1 MPNPFSINI
10 ITPDGA
16 ALIAQATAAN
26 QIVFTAALSGTT
38 AATDAADLASKTA
51 AFYDGITGTI
61 NACSATDNIA
71 KIVAAF
77 GNAGASSQA
86 VKSVCILGRLAS
98 QSAGSEVIVAAMS
111 DDASTIVLPPDS
123 SPSQKIRFPFN
134 FAVTDGGT
142 IETVYADGATIAD
155 LERFVSMHKAGDPTQ
170 GDDQT
175 IKGDKTFYD
184 YCYFN
189 DEVIFQKSIM
199 VNSDGSV
206 FSGFEAVGDVKIG
219 SDAENPANLTVYGAC
234 NLYGAVDVT
243 SGDLTV
249 RGNTPK
255 IHVYNT
261 VKQPYIDITNT
272 SITMT
277 DASSQTSVTIYAGGN
292 ATFGGKLTVNGDIK
306 ADNSNQ
312 IAEFYNC
319 DVEGM
324 LSVRAL
330 DGLAPSVSNGVLNV
344 PIGGLV
350 FIWSSELITISNNIE
365 VGDVIEIPAN
375 TCYSCKWSGLGG
387 GTVGAFVKGS
397 LYIPAGGYVAIMGSY
412 MADGGSNAPILFVR
426 IEL

>member
-1 MPNPFSINI
+1 MANPFSINI
-10 ITPDGA
+10 VTPDGA

-26 QIVFTAALSGTT
+26 QIVFTGALSGTT
-38 AATDAADLASKTA
+38 AATDAADLASKTV
-51 AFYDGITGTI
+51 AFYDGITGAI
-61 NACSATDNIA
+61 ASCSATDNIA

-155 LERFVSMHKAGDPTQ
+155 LDRFVSMYKAGDPTQ
-170 GDDQT
+170 GEYQT
-175 IKGDKTFYD
+175 ILGDKSFSDDVNINGGLGVVGEVVISNDVEINGGLALDGELSVDSDST
-184 YCYFN
+184 FN
-189 DEVIFQKSIM
+189 DDILISGSNLVFDGVADGTNYISVGIHTANAPYCIIKHSIIEFH
-199 VNSDGSV
+199 SLGSTTV
-206 FSGFEAVGDVKIG
+206 SIG
-219 SDAENPANLTVYGAC
+219 S
-234 NLYGAVDVT
+234 
-243 SGDLTV
+243 S
-249 RGNTPK
+249 
-255 IHVYNT
+255 
-261 VKQPYIDITNT
+261 
-272 SITMT
+272 
-277 DASSQTSVTIYAGGN
+277 GN

-306 ADNSNQ
+306 ADNTNK

-330 DGLAPSVSNGVLNV
+330 EGLAPSVSNGVLNV
-344 PIGGLV
+344 PIGGHV
-350 FIWSSELITISNNIE
+350 YIWSSELITISNDIE
-365 VGDVIEIPAN
+365 VGDELIIPAN

-397 LYIPAGGYVAIMGSY
+397 LYIPYGRYVAIMGSY
-412 MADGGSNAPILFVR
+412 MADGGTNAPILFVR
-426 IEL
+426 VET

>member
-10 ITPDGA
+10 LTPDGA

-26 QIVFTAALSGTT
+26 HIVFTSALSGTT

-51 AFYDGITGTI
+51 AFYDGVIGAI
-61 NACSATDNIA
+61 AACSATDNIA

-86 VKSVCILGRLAS
+86 VKSVCVLGRLAS

-155 LERFVSMHKAGDPTQ
+155 LNRFVSMYKAGDPTT
-170 GDDQT
+170 GEDQT

-189 DEVIFQKSIM
+189 DEVIFQKSII

-206 FSGFEAVGDVKIG
+206 FSGFETVGDAKIG
-219 SDAENPANLTVYGAC
+219 SDAENPANLIVYGTC
-234 NLYGAVDVT
+234 DLYGAVDVT

-261 VKQPYIDITNT
+261 VNQPYIDITNT
-272 SITMT
+272 SITMI
-277 DASSQTSVTIYAGGN
+277 DAYSQTSVTIYAGGN

-306 ADNSNQ
+306 ADNSGK

-330 DGLAPSVSNGVLNV
+330 EGLAPSVSNGVLNV

-350 FIWSSELITISNNIE
+350 YIWSSELIAIGNNIE
-365 VGDVIEIPAN
+365 VGDMIEIPAN

-387 GTVGAFVKGS
+387 GSVGAFVKGS
-397 LYIPAGGYVAIMGSY
+397 LFIPAGGYVAIMGSY
-412 MADGGSNAPILFVR
+412 MADGGTNAPIPFVR

>member
-10 ITPDGA
+10 ITSDGA

-26 QIVFTAALSGTT
+26 QIVFTSALSGTT

-51 AFYDGITGTI
+51 AFYDGITGAI
-61 NACSATDNIA
+61 AACSATDNIA
-71 KIVAAF
+71 KIVVAF

-123 SPSQKIRFPFN
+123 SASQKIRFPFN

-142 IETVYADGATIAD
+142 IETVYADGATLSD
-155 LERFVSMHKAGDPTQ
+155 LERFVSMHKAGNPTQ
-170 GDDQT
+170 GDDQ
-175 IKGDKTFYD
+175 IIFGEKT
-184 YCYFN
+184 FN
-189 DEVIFQKSIM
+189 DETIFDNDVSI
-199 VNSDGSV
+199 NAGLSV
-206 FSGFEAVGDVKIG
+206 SYDTRIAGV
-219 SDAENPANLTVYGAC
+219 
-234 NLYGAVDVT
+234 VDVT
-243 SGDLTV
+243 SGNLNV
-249 RGNTPK
+249 LGNPPK

-261 VKQPYIDITNT
+261 VNQPYIDITNT

-277 DASSQTSVTIYAGGN
+277 DAYSQTSVTIYAGGN

-306 ADNSNQ
+306 ADKPNK

-324 LSVRAL
+324 LSIRAL

-350 FIWSSELITISNNIE
+350 FIWSSELITIGNNIE
-365 VGDVIEIPAN
+365 VGDMIEIPAN

-387 GTVGAFVKGS
+387 GSVGAFVKGS

-412 MADGGSNAPILFVR
+412 MADGGTNAPILFVR

>member
-1 MPNPFSINI
+1 MPNPFSLNV
-10 ITPDGA
+10 ITPTGA

-26 QIVFTAALSGTT
+26 HIVFTAALSGTT

-155 LERFVSMHKAGDPTQ
+155 LERFVSMYKAGDPTQ
-170 GDDQT
+170 GDDQ
-175 IKGDKTFYD
+175 IIFGVKTFDDETIFYD
-184 YCYFN
+184 DVSINGDLSVSN
-189 DEVIFQKSIM
+189 DTSIAG
-199 VNSDGSV
+199 V
-206 FSGFEAVGDVKIG
+206 
-219 SDAENPANLTVYGAC
+219 
-234 NLYGAVDVT
+234 VDVT
-243 SGDLTV
+243 SGNLTV
-249 RGNTPK
+249 RGNSPK

-261 VKQPYIDITNT
+261 VNQPYIDITNT

-277 DASSQTSVTIYAGGN
+277 DAFSQTSVTIYAGGN

-306 ADNSNQ
+306 ADNTNQ

-330 DGLAPSVSNGVLNV
+330 DGLAPSVSNGVLNI

-387 GTVGAFVKGS
+387 GTVGAFIKGS

>member
-1 MPNPFSINI
+1 MPNPFSTNI
-10 ITPDGA
+10 VTPAGA

-51 AFYDGITGTI
+51 AFYDGINGAI
-61 NACSATDNIA
+61 AACSATENIA

-111 DDASTIVLPPDS
+111 DNASTIVLPPDS

-155 LERFVSMHKAGDPTQ
+155 LDRFVSMYKAGDPTQ
-170 GDDQT
+170 GEYQT
-175 IKGDKTFYD
+175 ILGDKSFSD
-184 YCYFN
+184 DVNIDGGLGVVGEVVISN
-189 DEVIFQKSIM
+189 DVEI
-199 VNSDGSV
+199 NGGLALDGELSV
-206 FSGFEAVGDVKIG
+206 D
-219 SDAENPANLTVYGAC
+219 SDATFTDSVLIS
-234 NLYGAVDVT
+234 

-261 VKQPYIDITNT
+261 VNQPYIDITNT

-277 DASSQTSVTIYAGGN
+277 DAYSQTSVTIYAGGN
-292 ATFGGKLTVNGDIK
+292 ATFGGKLKVDGDIK
-306 ADNSNQ
+306 ADNTGK

-324 LSVRAL
+324 LSVVSL
-330 DGLAPSVSNGVLNV
+330 DGLAPSVTSGALNV

-350 FIWSSELITISNNIE
+350 YIWSSELITISNNIE
-365 VGDVIEIPAN
+365 VGDELIIPAN

-397 LYIPAGGYVAIMGSY
+397 LYIPYGRYVAIMGSY

-426 IEL
+426 VEL

>member
-38 AATDAADLASKTA
+38 AATDAADLSGKTA
-51 AFYDGITGTI
+51 AFYDGITGAI
-61 NACSATDNIA
+61 AACSATDNIA
-71 KIVAAF
+71 KIVVAF

-155 LERFVSMHKAGDPTQ
+155 LDRFVSMYKAGDPTL
-170 GDDQT
+170 GEDQT

-206 FSGFEAVGDVKIG
+206 FSGFETVGDAKIG
-219 SDAENPANLTVYGAC
+219 SDAENPANLIVYGTC
-234 NLYGAVDVT
+234 NLYGTVT
-243 SGDLTV
+243 CGNDITTIGDAEIGSDLLVNGSTTLLGDL
-249 RGNTPK
+249 NCE
-255 IHVYNT
+255 N
-261 VKQPYIDITNT
+261 ITCEG
-272 SITMT
+272 IT
-277 DASSQTSVTIYAGGN
+277 
-292 ATFGGKLTVNGDIK
+292 
-306 ADNSNQ
+306 
-312 IAEFYNC
+312 
-319 DVEGM
+319 
-324 LSVRAL
+324 
-330 DGLAPSVSNGVLNV
+330 GLAPSGATGRKTIPVGGIIAVCPSGVSG
-344 PIGGLV
+344 
-350 FIWSSELITISNNIE
+350 WSSNKVPTTTITVN
-365 VGDVIEIPAN
+365 D
-375 TCYSCKWSGLGG
+375 
-387 GTVGAFVKGS
+387 GTVLPIAEWNCEHGRFDGS
-397 LYIPAGGYVAIMGSY
+397 SY
-412 MADGGSNAPILFVR
+412 SIGNGTYMLLTGWNYGDTQTSTYGIVFLIRTA
-426 IEL
+426 

>member
-1 MPNPFSINI
+1 MSNPFSINI
-10 ITPDGA
+10 VTPDGA

-51 AFYDGITGTI
+51 AFYDGINGAI
-61 NACSATDNIA
+61 AACSATENIA

-155 LERFVSMHKAGDPTQ
+155 LDRFVSMYKAGDPTQ
-170 GDDQT
+170 GEYQT
-175 IKGDKTFYD
+175 ILGDKSFSD
-184 YCYFN
+184 DVNIDGGLGVVGEVVISN
-189 DEVIFQKSIM
+189 DVEI
-199 VNSDGSV
+199 NGGLALDGELSV
-206 FSGFEAVGDVKIG
+206 D
-219 SDAENPANLTVYGAC
+219 SDATFTDSVLIS
-234 NLYGAVDVT
+234 

-249 RGNTPK
+249 RSEPGNTAT
-255 IHVYNT
+255 ILVSERSANT
-261 VKQPYIDITNT
+261 ASVQIKNT
-272 SITMT
+272 GITMI
-277 DASSQTSVTIYAGGN
+277 DGYNQTGVTIYAGGN
-292 ATFGGKLTVNGDIK
+292 ATFGGKLTVDGDIK
-306 ADNSNQ
+306 ADNTNK

-330 DGLAPSVSNGVLNV
+330 EGLAPSVTNGVLDV
-344 PIGGLV
+344 PIGGHV

-365 VGDVIEIPAN
+365 VGDELIIPAN

-397 LYIPAGGYVAIMGSY
+397 LYIPYGRYVAIMGSY

-426 IEL
+426 VET

>member
-1 MPNPFSINI
+1 MPNPFSLNV
-10 ITPDGA
+10 ITPAGS

-26 QIVFTAALSGTT
+26 QIVFTSALSGTT
-38 AATDAADLASKTA
+38 AATDAADLAGKTA

-61 NACSATDNIA
+61 SACSATGNIA

-77 GNAGASSQA
+77 GNAGASSQS

-142 IETVYADGATIAD
+142 IETVYADGATLSD
-155 LERFVSMHKAGDPTQ
+155 LERFVSMHKAGNPTQ
-170 GDDQT
+170 GDDQ
-175 IKGDKTFYD
+175 IIFGEKT
-184 YCYFN
+184 FN
-189 DEVIFQKSIM
+189 DETIFDNDVSI
-199 VNSDGSV
+199 NAGLSV
-206 FSGFEAVGDVKIG
+206 SYDTRIAGV
-219 SDAENPANLTVYGAC
+219 
-234 NLYGAVDVT
+234 VDVT
-243 SGDLTV
+243 SGNLNV
-249 RGNTPK
+249 RGNSPK
-255 IHVYNT
+255 IHVYDT
-261 VKQPYIDITNT
+261 VNQPYIDITNT

-277 DASSQTSVTIYAGGN
+277 DAYSQTSVTIYAGGN

-306 ADNSNQ
+306 ADKPNK

-350 FIWSSELITISNNIE
+350 YIWSSELITIENNIE
-365 VGDVIEIPAN
+365 VGDMIEIPAN

-387 GTVGAFVKGS
+387 GSIGAFVKGS

-412 MADGGSNAPILFVR
+412 MADGGTNAPILFVR